1 MTDVFSYTGA
11 ERAAIPVWA
20 VFIRTAVSV
29 TRTPAVRWSS
39 RSSMTM
45 PIVFPMGLP
54 WSAKEKRTIAVS
66 DLSIARGVKSYL
78 VFMRMSPVFHRALAR
93 VQEGTDSVRRY
104 GYVDTLGQV
113 VIPLKYD
120 YARDF
125 SEGMAV
131 VAKGEW
137 SGKSGY
143 GKRDFEFTG
152 KYGFIDRRGNEVI
165 APIYDGAADF
175 SEVLAAVGQMGKY
188 YVRWGFIDAAG
199 TLVIPCKY
207 YEVSS
212 FRNGRAVV
220 CIVSGG
226 ALKYGSIDRNGRE
239 ILPCIYDWV
248 QHTPF
253 GTTWVGEGEDFASRA
268 CTLLD
273 VSGKP
278 LIDYKV
284 YQVNPSGKFGHAS
297 AAVPDSTGLLRF
309 GVLDGRGRV
318 IVPFEYDDITIFSE
332 WDSAAA
338 AYVERGIAEVK
349 GKKYPFALRR
359 GE

>member
-1 MTDVFSYTGA
+1 M
-11 ERAAIPVWA
+11 
-20 VFIRTAVSV
+20 
-29 TRTPAVRWSS
+29 
-39 RSSMTM
+39 
-45 PIVFPMGLP
+45 
-54 WSAKEKRTIAVS
+54 
-66 DLSIARGVKSYL
+66 
-78 VFMRMSPVFHRALAR
+78 
-93 VQEGTDSVRRY
+93 
-104 GYVDTLGQV
+104 
-113 VIPLKYD
+113 
-120 YARDF
+120 
-125 SEGMAV
+125 
-131 VAKGEW
+131 
-137 SGKSGY
+137 
-143 GKRDFEFTG
+143 
-152 KYGFIDRRGNEVI
+152 I

-188 YVRWGFIDAAG
+188 YVRWGFVDAAG

-248 QHTPF
+248 QPTPF

-297 AAVPDSTGLLRF
+297 AGVPDSTGLLRF

-332 WDSAAA
+332 WDSAAT

-359 GE
+359 GNKWKRVSDKSDSNVFTPAGRHSWQG